1 MFADCLIES
10 AAHSNPRRRWTT
22 MLSIALQSLVL
33 AVVIIVPML
42 FTQTTTVK
50 VLAATGMTYEP
61 LPSKPREM
69 KTHTSAVRPNTE
81 AFKPIGMVIREKI
94 PDTINTTPELQ
105 AVSPSV
111 PSDNNHGNNNPRT
124 SADSAAINSID
135 TGHISKPLEPIREE
149 HHGPIRIS
157 DVGLGEL
164 KYRVQPV
171 YPAICRQMHC
181 QGQVIM
187 HAIISKQ
194 GTIEQLEVVNNAN
207 PMLIQSALQAVRLWR
222 YKPYLLNGEPVEVET
237 QITVNFTMGNQ

>member
-10 AAHSNPRRRWTT
+10 AAHPNPRRRWTT
-22 MLSIALQSLVL
+22 LLSIALQSLAL
-33 AVVIIVPML
+33 AVAIIVPML

-50 VLAATGMTYEP
+50 ALAATGMTYEP
-61 LPSKPREM
+61 VLSKPPEI
-69 KTHTSAVRPNTE
+69 KTHTSSVSPNTE
-81 AFKPIGMVIREKI
+81 AAKPSEMVIPEKI
-94 PDTINTTPELQ
+94 PDTINTTPDSQ
-105 AVSPSV
+105 SVTPSA
-111 PSDNNHGNNNPRT
+111 PSDNIHGNNNPRT
-124 SADSAAINSID
+124 SSDTATMSSID
-135 TGHISKPLEPIREE
+135 TGHVTKPVEPIREE

-171 YPAICRQMHC
+171 YPAICRQVHC